1 MKTIGSTKLQ
11 TPIHFSWLHI

>member
-11 TPIHFSWLHI
+11 APIHFSWLHI